1 MSFRVVT
8 WPVFALVVASVA
20 LPGCGG
26 GDDDDRLG
34 TGGNGGG
41 TTQPAEGSQPGEDEA
56 NFRTIAE
63 GPRGPLRAGE
73 VVARSRAEWEAAW
86 RDHEGPSDPPSID
99 EVDFSRSALVAVFAG
114 QRPTGGFR
122 VVPGAVV
129 PGEGGSYVV
138 SYEVVSPGQGCVAS
152 QGLTSPFLVMSI
164 PMAQQVTF
172 SSAERAQ
179 DCQ

>member
-8 WPVFALVVASVA
+8 WPVLALVVASVA

-26 GDDDDRLG
+26 GDEDDRLG
-34 TGGNGGG
+34 AGGNGGG
-41 TTQPAEGSQPGEDEA
+41 TTEPAGGSQPGEDEA
-56 NFRTIAE
+56 NFRTIA
-63 GPRGPLRAGE
+63 
-73 VVARSRAEWEAAW
+73 
-86 RDHEGPSDPPSID
+86 EGPSDPPSID

-122 VVPGAVV
+122 VVPGAVD

>member
-1 MSFRVVT
+1 MSFRVAT
-8 WPVFALVVASVA
+8 WPVLALVAASVA

-26 GDDDDRLG
+26 GDDGDRLG
-34 TGGNGGG
+34 AGGNGAE
-41 TTQPAEGSQPGEDEA
+41 TAQPAEGTGSAEDEA
-56 NFRTIAE
+56 NFRTVVE

-73 VVARSRAEWEAAW
+73 VVARSRADWEAAW
-86 RDHEGPSDPPSID
+86 RDHEGPGDPPSTD

-122 VVPGAVV
+122 VVPGAVD
-129 PGEGGSYVV
+129 PGDGGSYVV
-138 SYEVVSPGQGCVAS
+138 SYEIVSPGQGCVAS